1 MKHSF
6 ACDCLASLILV
17 CSASITCVAQSPS
30 QSPAGQEHSQRKP
43 LGFFD
48 YALGKV
54 NPGGNDYGASL
65 QSTRDGVVDHS
76 VDDLYFWSN
85 VVTLLLLCG
94 TASIVF
100 LQWRSAEQREVIA
113 ASLIAELWNGRV
125 SDRVELERRTSQFN
139 ELVEEHNAEVEKAL
153 TLKAQSTDQARDVAG
168 NLTRSVQRLTGK
180 GAPAGGKVA
189 ATEVSSASARTPI
202 SSEAPGANSHEEHLL
217 LQRQLEATRNSEQ
230 NLKQRLNQTTLL
242 LDQERRRNG
251 ALKGA

>member
-1 MKHSF
+1 MKNSF
-6 ACDCLASLILV
+6 AIAGLFALCLLSV
-17 CSASITCVAQSPS
+17 SSDKCHAQSQS
-30 QSPAGQEHSQRKP
+30 QLPATPPHSQRKP
-43 LGFFD
+43 QGFFD

-54 NPGGNDYGASL
+54 NPSGNDYGASL
-65 QSTRDGVVDHS
+65 QLTRDSVVDHS

-100 LQWRSAEQREVIA
+100 LQWRSAEQRDVIA

-139 ELVEEHNAEVEKAL
+139 ELVEAHNAEVEKAL
-153 TLKAQSTDQARDVAG
+153 FLKTQSTDQAREAAG
-168 NLTRSVQRLTGK
+168 NLTRSVQKLTGK
-180 GAPAGGKVA
+180 GTNPGGKVA

-202 SSEAPGANSHEEHLL
+202 SSEVPGANSHEEHLL

>member
-1 MKHSF
+1 MKNSF
-6 ACDCLASLILV
+6 VIAGLFALCLLNVSDNK
-17 CSASITCVAQSPS
+17 CRAQSQS
-30 QSPAGQEHSQRKP
+30 QPPATPPHSQRKQQ
-43 LGFFD
+43 GFFD

-54 NPGGNDYGASL
+54 NPSGNDYGASL
-65 QSTRDGVVDHS
+65 QSTRDGIVDHS

>member
-6 ACDCLASLILV
+6 ASHCLATLILV
-17 CSASITCVAQSPS
+17 CSGAVTSVAQSQS
-30 QSPAGQEHSQRKP
+30 QSPTGQQHSQRKP
-43 LGFFD
+43 QGFFD

-54 NPGGNDYGASL
+54 NPSGNDYGASL

-76 VDDLYFWSN
+76 VDDL
-85 VVTLLLLCG
+85 
-94 TASIVF
+94 
-100 LQWRSAEQREVIA
+100 A

-168 NLTRSVQRLTGK
+168 NLTRSVQKLSRK

-189 ATEVSSASARTPI
+189 ATEVSSASARTSI